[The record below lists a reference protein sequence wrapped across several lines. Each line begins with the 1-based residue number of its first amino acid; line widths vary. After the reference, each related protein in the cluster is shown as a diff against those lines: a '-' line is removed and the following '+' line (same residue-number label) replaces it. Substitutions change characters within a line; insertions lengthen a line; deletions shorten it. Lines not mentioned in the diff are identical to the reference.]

1 MAIASDAISDCAS
14 CWGWLH
20 EFSPVSPSRMET
32 LLYTILDKLL
42 KPLVLLGMRR
52 WLGDR
57 WGCLVGIAFFF
68 AQPTTVLPASRTH
81 ALLYPWWSLPVLA
94 LSMKWQYS
102 HYLDGE

>member
-1 MAIASDAISDCAS
+1 VQRHGYKEAVEKLSEYSWDI
-14 CWGWLH
+14 L
-20 EFSPVSPSRMET
+20 EPF
-32 LLYTILDKLL
+32 LYTILDKLL